1 MLKQTLFL
9 ALLLTLCSCI
19 SNQRATGSSLVNDPS
34 TNAITSEDLNN
45 PIDLTAYLNRISGV
59 AVRGN
64 GSAAIVRIRGPIS
77 FVSEQGPLFVLN
89 GTKLG
94 SDYSVIY
101 NAINPRDISR
111 VKVLKSASEAAI
123 YGSQAAGGVVE
134 IYLKN

>member
-1 MLKQTLFL
+1 MKNLFFL
-9 ALLLTLCSCI
+9 ALLLTFCSCI
-19 SNQRATGSSLVNDPS
+19 SNQRATGSYLVDDPAS
-34 TNAITSEDLNN
+34 NAVTSDAIAD
-45 PIDLTAYLNRISGV
+45 PVDLTAYLNRISGV

-77 FVSEQGPLFVLN
+77 LVSEQGPLFVLN

-94 SDYSVIY
+94 SNYTTIY

-111 VKVLKSASEAAI
+111 VKVLKSASEAAF

-134 IYLKN
+134 IFLKD